1 MKQANDG
8 EKLMNIK
15 YFSFKFN
22 FSEKMRVKR
31 GGVGCQKFT
40 FNSVNDIKVDCD

>member
-15 YFSFKFN
+15 YFSFNFN
-22 FSEKMRVKR
+22 FSEKEEKEDNLEKR
-31 GGVGCQKFT
+31 G
-40 FNSVNDIKVDCD
+40 